1 MNVNLKPS
9 PMLTISTGPNY
20 NTSYTAAQYVKQV
33 EDATAVDT
41 YGGRYVFGEIGQKQ
55 LTLTTRVN
63 VIFSPTHSLQVFTQ
77 PLIASGTYSN
87 FKELARPGS
96 YDFLVYGAP
105 GSSLT
110 YDAAEDEYTADPD
123 AGGAAPPLTFDNP
136 DFSLRSLRLSAVFR
150 WEMKPGSALFVVWT
164 RSQEDD
170 AYAGTFA
177 VGRDTKALF
186 AAEGDDVFMVK
197 IAYWIG
203 R

>member
-1 MNVNLKPS
+1 
-9 PMLTISTGPNY
+9 MLTISTGPNY
-20 NTSYTAAQYVKQV
+20 STSYTVAQYVKQV

-41 YGGRYVFGEIGQKQ
+41 YGGRYVFGEIDQKQ

-77 PLIASGTYSN
+77 PLIASGKYSN
-87 FKELARPGS
+87 FKELAQPRTFN
-96 YDFLVYGAP
+96 FLEYGAP

-110 YDAAEDEYTADPD
+110 YDASEEEYTADPD
-123 AGGAAPPLTFDNP
+123 AGGAAPPITFDNP

-164 RSQEDD
+164 RSQQDD
-170 AYAGTFA
+170 AYPGTFA
-177 VGRDTKALF
+177 IGRDTKALF
-186 AAEGDDVFMVK
+186 AAQGDDVVMIK